1 MSPLVKTWQKPFT
14 YFSIKVEGRMLLI
27 CQNLLR
33 NCLGIFLFITRVFYV
48 KIIILKRSCISVF
61 RIAHLLPSSGIFEK
75 DFRQFYGK
83 NQTKPI

>member
-1 MSPLVKTWQKPFT
+1 
-14 YFSIKVEGRMLLI
+14 MLLI
-27 CQNLLR
+27 YQNLLC

-48 KIIILKRSCISVF
+48 EIIILKRSSFLVF

-83 NQTKPI
+83 HQTKQSYEY